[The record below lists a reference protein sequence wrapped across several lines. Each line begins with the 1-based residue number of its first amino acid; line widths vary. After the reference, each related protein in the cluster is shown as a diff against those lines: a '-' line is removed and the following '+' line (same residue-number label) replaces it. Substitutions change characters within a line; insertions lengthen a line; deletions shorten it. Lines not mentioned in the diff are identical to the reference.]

1 LQIRGMLNKLKKSE
15 DEKKVIKADVE
26 KLDN

>member
-15 DEKKVIKADVE
+15 DETKVIKADVG
-26 KLDN
+26 KLDI